1 MSYLKIKFNNL
12 IQIFIVICFCI
23 LNFFQATEVLAL
35 TSFESHNFV
44 SSAVKNIGPAV
55 VKIDTERLVERQQF
69 DPTLLDPLL
78 RDLLGEQGITPERE
92 RGQGSGVIINEN
104 GLVLTNAHV
113 VERVDKVSVTLA
125 DGSIRDGQV
134 LGTDVVTDLAL
145 VKIDEDAYVGFAPLG
160 NSEDLEVGDWAIALG
175 TPYGLEKTVTLGI
188 ISSLHRDIN
197 SLGFSDKRLD
207 LIQTDAAINP
217 GNSGGPLINSNGEV
231 IGINTLVRSGPGA
244 GLGFAI
250 PINLAKNVSDQLLK
264 NGEVIHPYLGV
275 QLISLNPRIAKEH
288 NKDPN
293 SLVQLPERNGALI
306 QSVIPNSPAEK
317 AGLRRGDLVIAAENI
332 SIEEPKALLD
342 EVEKAHPDVFNLLLQ
357 LLEDGRL
364 TDSKGRT
371 VDFKNTLLIM
381 TSNIGSKVIEKGGGG
396 LGFEFSGDS
405 VEDSQY
411 NRIKSL
417 VNEELKQYFRPEF
430 LNRLDEIIVFRQ
442 LTKNEV
448 KEIAEIMLQEVF
460 IRLQDKGIKLNVTDA
475 FKERL
480 VEEGYNPSY
489 GARPLRRAVMRLLED
504 S

>member
-1 MSYLKIKFNNL
+1 MKFLNINYTNL
-12 IQIFIVICFCI
+12 IKIFISFCFCLFNYI
-23 LNFFQATEVLAL
+23 SQGGEALAI
-35 TSFESHNFV
+35 SSVDSHNFV
-44 SSAVKNIGPAV
+44 SDAVKNVGPAV

-78 RDLLGEQGITPERE
+78 RDLLGEPGIAPDRE
-92 RGQGSGVIINEN
+92 RGQGSGVIIDKN

-113 VERVDKVSVTLA
+113 VERVDNVSVTLA
-125 DGSIRDGQV
+125 DGKICDGQV
-134 LGTDVVTDLAL
+134 LGTDAVTDLAL
-145 VKIDEDAYVGFAPLG
+145 VKIDDLTNTSFAPLG

-188 ISSLHRDIN
+188 VSSLHRDIN

-275 QLISLNPRIAKEH
+275 QLISLNPKIAKEH

-293 SLVQLPERNGALI
+293 SLVQLPERSGALI

-342 EVEKAHPDVFNLLLQ
+342 EVEKAQIGKIFLLDVLRDN
-357 LLEDGRL
+357 
-364 TDSKGRT
+364 
-371 VDFKNTLLIM
+371 
-381 TSNIGSKVIEKGGGG
+381 
-396 LGFEFSGDS
+396 
-405 VEDSQY
+405 
-411 NRIKSL
+411 
-417 VNEELKQYFRPEF
+417 
-430 LNRLDEIIVFRQ
+430 
-442 LTKNEV
+442 
-448 KEIAEIMLQEVF
+448 KEIKIN
-460 IRLQDKGIKLNVTDA
+460 IKP
-475 FKERL
+475 E
-480 VEEGYNPSY
+480 
-489 GARPLRRAVMRLLED
+489 PLPGLT
-504 S
+504 